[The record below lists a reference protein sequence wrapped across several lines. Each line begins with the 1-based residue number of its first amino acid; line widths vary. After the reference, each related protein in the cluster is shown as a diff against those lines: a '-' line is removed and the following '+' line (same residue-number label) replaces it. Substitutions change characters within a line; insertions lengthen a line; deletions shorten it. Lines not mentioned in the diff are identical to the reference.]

1 MEDKKDNNKEEN
13 KIVIKGLN
21 KKIKGSPVLK
31 DINLEFNG
39 GKVYGL
45 KGKNGSGKTMLMRA
59 VSGLIT
65 ADSGEVTINGEVL
78 GKQISFPRSIGVLI
92 ENPAFIS
99 NYTGFKNLS
108 VLASIQKRIG
118 VDRIRQTLEE
128 VGLDPDD
135 KRTYRKYSLGMK
147 QRLGIAAAVMEYPD
161 IIILDE
167 PVNALD
173 ESGAMLVRKILRK
186 AKERGA
192 IIILACHDREELEFL
207 SDVIYEISDG
217 RIVSEL

>member
-1 MEDKKDNNKEEN
+1 MEDKKDNKKEEN

-65 ADSGEVTINGEVL
+65 ADSGTVTINGEVL

-173 ESGAMLVRKILRK
+173 ESGAMLVREILRK